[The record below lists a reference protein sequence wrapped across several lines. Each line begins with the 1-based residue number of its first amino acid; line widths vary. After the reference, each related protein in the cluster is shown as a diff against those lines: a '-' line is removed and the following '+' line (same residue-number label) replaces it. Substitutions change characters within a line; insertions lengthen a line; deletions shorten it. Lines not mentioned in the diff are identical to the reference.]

1 MKINLNVILV
11 ILIASSLLG
20 LFYNYFSPT
29 GIPLIAKERTL
40 KWAEDS
46 LLTDSFNEVPD
57 TSDFKQENQKTNI
70 TNNTNPDTVQ
80 TKTDKKITAKDKQNE
95 EPKKVEPVLI
105 EPAAINLNQ
114 AYGLFNQ
121 NILFIDAREP
131 ADYQY
136 AHIKNAINIPFDRFD
151 EYKHLIDKIDK
162 DQPVITY
169 CAGTDCDLS
178 ILLGNLLFETGYKR
192 VYIFFGGWNE
202 WTEANYPVEQGA
214 QTE

>member
-1 MKINLNVILV
+1 MKINFKVILV

-29 GIPLIAKERTL
+29 GIPLIAKESTL